1 MKCIH
6 LISDEFI
13 SALVTKSIA
22 RRLEKISNVQE
33 ESHRVND
40 NRMILDFRVVK
51 NTSI

>member
-33 ESHRVND
+33 ESHRGND